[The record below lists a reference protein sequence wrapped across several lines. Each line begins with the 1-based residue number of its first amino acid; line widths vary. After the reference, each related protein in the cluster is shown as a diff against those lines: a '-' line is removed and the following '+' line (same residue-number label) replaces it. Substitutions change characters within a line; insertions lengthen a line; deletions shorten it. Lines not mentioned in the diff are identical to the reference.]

1 MLHGTEVGSQN
12 GSRRMVLVI
21 MCCCD
26 GPDGPSLQIFHSE
39 NQREKDERVSI
50 QSDIFVLVSS
60 LDFRKVLGFSA
71 VKIPVSSFSSDR
83 NPIRFNLRRVA
94 SQSL

>member
-1 MLHGTEVGSQN
+1 
-12 GSRRMVLVI
+12 MVPGEWCWSSCVAGN
-21 MCCCD
+21 

-83 NPIRFNLRRVA
+83 NPVRFNLRRVA